1 MGGWGC
7 GGGGWGEERLG
18 GLKRGDGWFED
29 WWERGWVK
37 GVLLY
42 DGGSGWRRWVVVLD
56 WIGWVC

>member
-1 MGGWGC
+1 VEGGGEGGVGGWGC

-42 DGGSGWRRWVVVLD
+42 DGG
-56 WIGWVC
+56 